1 MQITRKDLDALNAVI
16 TIAINKGDLSPK
28 IDSVLTSYRKRANI
42 PGFRKGNVPM
52 GLIKKQYGA
61 AIKADEANKML
72 QESLSNY
79 ISKEKIALLGN
90 PLPVEREDFDW
101 DADTMLF
108 DFELGL
114 SPSFEVKLKGRKTI
128 THYQITADNETI
140 DKQIERMRSQ
150 YGSLHAENIVAVGV
164 EVTAQFTAEGVD
176 NKSTFSIDDI
186 KSKAQ
191 KKKVLGSKV
200 GDTIELKT
208 KGLFADDHKLK
219 HVLGLDHDKAH
230 GLSIRVNCTIE
241 EINRRELA
249 DMDQEFFDKVMGKDA
264 VKSVSELKEKLMADA
279 ERQFATQSDQKM
291 LNDVTESLIDNTKFD
306 LPADFLKKWMQTSGE
321 NPISEDQAAEE
332 YSKAERGI
340 RYQLIEAKL
349 VEQYDLKIDLEQI
362 KSFARDMIQGQM
374 AQFGRTDV
382 SDQELDDIA
391 ERILGNQDE
400 IKRISDQ
407 LMSKKMTD
415 LFREEANLK
424 IKKVSYED
432 FVKQAYKS

>member
-150 YGSLHAENIVAVGV
+150 YGSLHAENIVAGGV

-176 NKSTFSIDDI
+176 NKSTFYIDDI

-191 KKKVLGSKV
+191 KKKVLGAKV

-208 KGLFADDHKLK
+208 KGLFACLLYTSPSPRD
-219 HVLGLDHDKAH
+219 AT
-230 GLSIRVNCTIE
+230 LSRMPSS
-241 EINRRELA
+241 A
-249 DMDQEFFDKVMGKDA
+249 
-264 VKSVSELKEKLMADA
+264 
-279 ERQFATQSDQKM
+279 
-291 LNDVTESLIDNTKFD
+291 
-306 LPADFLKKWMQTSGE
+306 
-321 NPISEDQAAEE
+321 
-332 YSKAERGI
+332 
-340 RYQLIEAKL
+340 
-349 VEQYDLKIDLEQI
+349 
-362 KSFARDMIQGQM
+362 
-374 AQFGRTDV
+374 
-382 SDQELDDIA
+382 
-391 ERILGNQDE
+391 
-400 IKRISDQ
+400 
-407 LMSKKMTD
+407 
-415 LFREEANLK
+415 
-424 IKKVSYED
+424 
-432 FVKQAYKS
+432 

>member
-1 MQITRKDLDALNAVI
+1 MQVTRKDVDALNAVI
-16 TIAINKGDLSPK
+16 TIAIDKTDLAPK
-28 IDSVLTSYRKRANI
+28 IDSVLTSYRKRADI

-61 AIKADEANKML
+61 AVKADEANKML

-101 DADTMLF
+101 EADTMLF

-114 SPSFEVKLKGRKTI
+114 SPTFEVKLKGRKSVTQ
-128 THYQITADNETI
+128 YEITADSETI

-150 YGSLHAENIVAVGV
+150 YGSLHPEDAIANGV
-164 EVTAQFTAEGVD
+164 EVTAQFTGDDVD
-176 NKSTFSIDDI
+176 NKSTLTIDDI

-191 KKKVLGSKV
+191 KKKLLGAKV

-208 KGLFADDHKLK
+208 KGLFADDHKLM
-219 HVLGLDHDKAH
+219 HVLGVDHDKAH
-230 GLSIRVNCTIE
+230 GLSISVSCTVE

-249 DMDQEFFDKVMGKDA
+249 DMDQEFFDKVMGKDS
-264 VKSVSELKEKLMADA
+264 VKNVSELKEKLTADA
-279 ERQFATQSDQKM
+279 ERQFANQSDQKM

-306 LPADFLKKWMQTSGE
+306 LPASFLKKWMQTSGE
-321 NPISEDQAAEE
+321 NPITEEQAVEE
-332 YSKAERGI
+332 YDKAERGI

-349 VEQYDLKIDLEQI
+349 AEQHDLKIDLEQVKDYAKEMI
-362 KSFARDMIQGQM
+362 KGQM
-374 AQFGRTDV
+374 VQFGRTDV
-382 SDQELDDIA
+382 AEQELNDIA
-391 ERILGNQDE
+391 ARILGNQE
-400 IKRISDQ
+400 EVKRISDQ

-415 LFREEANLK
+415 LFRAEANLK

>member
-1 MQITRKDLDALNAVI
+1 MQITRKDVDALNAVI

>member
-1 MQITRKDLDALNAVI
+1 MQVTRKDVDALNAVI
-16 TIAINKGDLSPK
+16 TIAIDKAELTPK
-28 IDSVLTSYRKRANI
+28 IDSVLTSYRKRADI

-61 AIKADEANKML
+61 AVKADETNKML
-72 QESLSNY
+72 QESLTNY

-90 PLPVEREDFDW
+90 PLPVEIDDFDW

-114 SPSFEVKLKGRKTI
+114 SPSFEVKLKGRKAI
-128 THYQITADNETI
+128 TCYEITADDETI
-140 DKQIERMRSQ
+140 DKQIDRMRSQ
-150 YGSLHAENIVAVGV
+150 YGSLHAEGTVVDGV
-164 EVTAQFTAEGVD
+164 EITAQFAAEDID
-176 NKSTFSIDDI
+176 NKSTLSIDDI

-191 KKKVLGSKV
+191 KKKLMGAKV

-208 KGLFADDHKLK
+208 KGLFADDHKLM
-219 HVLGLDHDKAH
+219 HVLGVDHDKAH
-230 GLSIRVNCTIE
+230 GLSIAVNCTIE
-241 EINRRELA
+241 EINLRELA

-264 VKSVSELKEKLMADA
+264 VKTVSELKEKLKADA
-279 ERQFATQSDQKM
+279 ERQFANQSDQKM

-306 LPADFLKKWMQTSGE
+306 LPAAFLKKWMQTSGE
-321 NPISEDQAAEE
+321 NPITEEQAAEE
-332 YSKAERGI
+332 YDKAERGI

-349 VEQYDLKIDLEQI
+349 REQYELTIDREQI
-362 KSFARDMIQGQM
+362 VTFAKDMIKGQM

-382 SDQELDDIA
+382 SEQELNDIS

-400 IKRISDQ
+400 VKRISDQ
-407 LMSKKMTD
+407 LMSKKMID
-415 LFREEANLK
+415 LFRAEANLK
-424 IKKVSYED
+424 TKKVSYED

>member
-128 THYQITADNETI
+128 THYQIIADNETI

>member
-1 MQITRKDLDALNAVI
+1 M
-16 TIAINKGDLSPK
+16 
-28 IDSVLTSYRKRANI
+28 
-42 PGFRKGNVPM
+42 
-52 GLIKKQYGA
+52 
-61 AIKADEANKML
+61 
-72 QESLSNY
+72 
-79 ISKEKIALLGN
+79 
-90 PLPVEREDFDW
+90 
-101 DADTMLF
+101 
-108 DFELGL
+108 
-114 SPSFEVKLKGRKTI
+114 
-128 THYQITADNETI
+128 
-140 DKQIERMRSQ
+140 
-150 YGSLHAENIVAVGV
+150 
-164 EVTAQFTAEGVD
+164 
-176 NKSTFSIDDI
+176 
-186 KSKAQ
+186 
-191 KKKVLGSKV
+191 
-200 GDTIELKT
+200 
-208 KGLFADDHKLK
+208 
-219 HVLGLDHDKAH
+219 HVLGVDHDKAH
-230 GLSIRVNCTIE
+230 GLSIVVSCTIE

-306 LPADFLKKWMQTSGE
+306 LPAAFLKKWMQTSGE

-332 YSKAERGI
+332 YDKAERGI

-349 VEQYDLKIDLEQI
+349 AEQYDLKIDREQV

-415 LFREEANLK
+415 LFRAEANLK
-424 IKKVSYED
+424 TKKVSYED

>member
-362 KSFARDMIQGQM
+362 KSFAREMIQGQM

>member
-1 MQITRKDLDALNAVI
+1 MQVTRKDVDALNAVI
-16 TIAINKGDLSPK
+16 TIAIDKADLSPK

-61 AIKADEANKML
+61 AVKADEANKML

-114 SPSFEVKLKGRKTI
+114 SPSFEVKLKGRKAI

-150 YGSLHAENIVAVGV
+150 YGSLHAEDTVADGV
-164 EVTAQFTAEGVD
+164 EITAQFTAEEVD
-176 NKSTFSIDDI
+176 NKSTLSIDDI

-191 KKKVLGSKV
+191 KKKLLGAKV

-208 KGLFADDHKLK
+208 KGLFADDHKLM
-219 HVLGLDHDKAH
+219 HVLGVDHDKAH
-230 GLSIRVNCTIE
+230 GLSIPVSCTIE

-306 LPADFLKKWMQTSGE
+306 LPAAFLKKWMQTSGE

-332 YSKAERGI
+332 YDKAERGI

-349 VEQYDLKIDLEQI
+349 AEQYDLKIDREQV
-362 KSFARDMIQGQM
+362 KSFARDMIQRQM

-415 LFREEANLK
+415 LFRAEANLK
-424 IKKVSYED
+424 TKKVSYED

>member
-1 MQITRKDLDALNAVI
+1 M
-16 TIAINKGDLSPK
+16 
-28 IDSVLTSYRKRANI
+28 
-42 PGFRKGNVPM
+42 
-52 GLIKKQYGA
+52 
-61 AIKADEANKML
+61 
-72 QESLSNY
+72 
-79 ISKEKIALLGN
+79 GN

-191 KKKVLGSKV
+191 KKKYWGPKLATPSNSK
-200 GDTIELKT
+200 LK
-208 KGLFADDHKLK
+208 GFFADDHKLK

-321 NPISEDQAAEE
+321 N
-332 YSKAERGI
+332 
-340 RYQLIEAKL
+340 
-349 VEQYDLKIDLEQI
+349 
-362 KSFARDMIQGQM
+362 
-374 AQFGRTDV
+374 QFP
-382 SDQELDDIA
+382 
-391 ERILGNQDE
+391 
-400 IKRISDQ
+400 
-407 LMSKKMTD
+407 
-415 LFREEANLK
+415 K
-424 IKKVSYED
+424 IKQLRNIPKPNAVFD
-432 FVKQAYKS
+432 TN

>member
-1 MQITRKDLDALNAVI
+1 MQITRKDVDALNAVI

-90 PLPVEREDFDW
+90 PLPVERDDFDW

-114 SPSFEVKLKGRKTI
+114 SPSFEVKLKGRKAI
-128 THYQITADNETI
+128 THYQITADNKTI
-140 DKQIERMRSQ
+140 NKQIERMRSQ
-150 YGSLHAENIVAVGV
+150 YGSLHAENIVAGGV
-164 EVTAQFTAEGVD
+164 EVTAQFTAEDVD

-191 KKKVLGSKV
+191 KKKVMGAKV
-200 GDTIELKT
+200 GDTIEIKT
-208 KGLFADDHKLK
+208 KGLFADDHKLM
-219 HVLGLDHDKAH
+219 HVLGVDHDKAR
-230 GLSIRVNCTIE
+230 GLSIPVNCTIE

-264 VKSVSELKEKLMADA
+264 VRSVSELKEKLMADS

-332 YSKAERGI
+332 YAKAERGI

-349 VEQYDLKIDLEQI
+349 VEQYDLKIDREQI
-362 KSFARDMIQGQM
+362 KSFAIDIIQGQM
-374 AQFGRTDV
+374 AQFGRKDV

>member
-1 MQITRKDLDALNAVI
+1 MQITRKDVDALNSVI
-16 TIAINKGDLSPK
+16 TIAISKGDLSPK
-28 IDSVLTSYRKRANI
+28 IDSVLTSYRKRADI

-52 GLIKKQYGA
+52 GLIKKKYGA
-61 AIKADEANKML
+61 AVKADEANKML
-72 QESLSNY
+72 KESLTNY

-90 PLPVEREDFDW
+90 PIPVEREDFDW
-101 DADTMLF
+101 EADTMLF

-114 SPSFEVKLKGRKTI
+114 SPSFDVKLKGRKAI
-128 THYQITADNETI
+128 THYQITVDNDTI

-150 YGSLHAENIVAVGV
+150 YGSLHAKDTVADGV
-164 EVTAQFTAEGVD
+164 EITAHFKAKGVD
-176 NKSTFSIDDI
+176 KKSTFNIGDF

-191 KKKVLGSKV
+191 KKKLIGAKV

-208 KGLFADDHKLK
+208 KGLFFDDHKLM
-219 HVLGLDHDKAH
+219 HVLGIDQDKAH
-230 GLSIRVNCTIE
+230 DLSILLSCKII
-241 EINRRELA
+241 EINSRELA
-249 DMDQEFFDKVMGKDA
+249 DMDQDFFDKVVGKGA
-264 VKSVSELKEKLMADA
+264 VKSVSELKEKLIADA

-291 LNDVTESLIDNTKFD
+291 LNDVTEYLIDNTKFE
-306 LPADFLKKWMQTSGE
+306 LPAAFLKKWMQTSGE
-321 NPISEDQAAEE
+321 NTITEEEAAEE

-349 VEQYDLKIDLEQI
+349 TEKYDLKIDREQV

-374 AQFGRTDV
+374 SQFGRTDV
-382 SDQELDDIA
+382 SDQELNDIA

-407 LMSKKMTD
+407 LMSNKMTN
-415 LFREEANLK
+415 LYRTEANLK
-424 IKKVSYED
+424 TKKVSYED

>member
-1 MQITRKDLDALNAVI
+1 MQITRKDVDALNAVI

-28 IDSVLTSYRKRANI
+28 IDSVLNSYRKRANI

-114 SPSFEVKLKGRKTI
+114 SPSFEVKLKGRKAI
-128 THYQITADNETI
+128 THYQIKADNETI

-150 YGSLHAENIVAVGV
+150 YGSLHAENIVAGGV
-164 EVTAQFTAEGVD
+164 EVTAQFTAEDVD

-191 KKKVLGSKV
+191 KKKVLGAKV

-208 KGLFADDHKLK
+208 KGLFADDHKLM
-219 HVLGLDHDKAH
+219 HVLGVDHDKAH
-230 GLSIRVNCTIE
+230 ALSIPVNCSIE

-279 ERQFATQSDQKM
+279 ERQFDPRKYDDAIRGNGWGQ
-291 LNDVTESLIDNTKFD
+291 E
-306 LPADFLKKWMQTSGE
+306 
-321 NPISEDQAAEE
+321 PIRST
-332 YSKAERGI
+332 RGNSFRARRCAI
-340 RYQLIEAKL
+340 
-349 VEQYDLKIDLEQI
+349 QI
-362 KSFARDMIQGQM
+362 ARIGPKH
-374 AQFGRTDV
+374 G
-382 SDQELDDIA
+382 
-391 ERILGNQDE
+391 
-400 IKRISDQ
+400 
-407 LMSKKMTD
+407 
-415 LFREEANLK
+415 
-424 IKKVSYED
+424 
-432 FVKQAYKS
+432 